1 MFHLDKLV
9 AFEFVILA
17 ISSITYDVPFYQLK
31 EIKEGIDFPLLCLP
45 SNKLTMH
52 VWLFKKL
59 IFVKLQPVEKN
70 IQPVEKNFN
79 RLRIKIQL
87 VEHDK

>member
-31 EIKEGIDFPLLCLP
+31 EIKEGIDFPLLCF
-45 SNKLTMH
+45 T
-52 VWLFKKL
+52 
-59 IFVKLQPVEKN
+59 
-70 IQPVEKNFN
+70 
-79 RLRIKIQL
+79 
-87 VEHDK
+87 